1 MYIKKKNALIIALVC
16 LLVVVGYV
24 NHELTKRS
32 LRETSSDY
40 QLHEENQ
47 LMEISKIIDDY
58 DNDEISDED
67 SETEEGIEIVDS
79 RSDEISDLKKDT
91 DDNIESVITK
101 TESFSSSNY
110 FIEHRL
116 SRDKLRAS
124 LIDRLNEIINN
135 ENTNEETRA
144 KAQNEIIALG
154 RVAELELSLEGLI
167 KAKGFEDALVFLGD
181 NSARVVVSTNELTE
195 QDVVKILEIIKS
207 ETDIETGNI
216 KIMEKF

>member
-1 MYIKKKNALIIALVC
+1 MYIKKKTAFIICLIGLLIAI
-16 LLVVVGYV
+16 GYV

-40 QLHEENQ
+40 QQHEENQ
-47 LMEISKIIDDY
+47 LMEISKTIDD
-58 DNDEISDED
+58 DKAEISHED
-67 SETEEGIEIVDS
+67 SEEEDIEIVDS
-79 RSDEISDLKKDT
+79 RSDEIGDLKKDVE
-91 DDNIESVITK
+91 DNITSVITK
-101 TESFSSSNY
+101 EESFRSSNY

-135 ENTNEETRA
+135 ENTNEETRT

-154 RVAELELSLEGLI
+154 QVAELELSLEGLI

-181 NSARVVVSTNELTE
+181 NSARVVVSADELTE
-195 QDVVKILEIIKS
+195 QDMVKIFEIVKS
-207 ETDIETGNI
+207 EAGIEAGNI
-216 KIMEKF
+216 TIMKKS

>member
-16 LLVVVGYV
+16 LLAVVGYV

-40 QLHEENQ
+40 QQHEENQ
-47 LMEISKIIDDY
+47 LMEISKIIDY
-58 DNDEISDED
+58 DNVEISNDDQEAEED
-67 SETEEGIEIVDS
+67 VEIVDS
-79 RSDEISDLKKDT
+79 KSDEIGDLKKDT

-101 TESFSSSNY
+101 EESFNSSNY

-135 ENTNEETRA
+135 ENTNGETRA
-144 KAQNEIIALG
+144 KAQEEIIALG

-195 QDVVKILEIIKS
+195 QDVVKILEIVKS
-207 ETDIETGNI
+207 ETDIEAGNI
-216 KIMEKF
+216 KIMKKF